1 MTKQEQAAFNK
12 MAKAIFKH
20 GRLVYNGKLQKALR
34 LGDAHASTVV
44 IPTFK
49 VIKELKKFVKE
60 VESCSPTKSRR
71 SSKK

>member
-60 VESCSPTKSRR
+60 VESCKPTKSKR
-71 SSKK
+71 